1 MKFSLET
8 ALIHPHTKRHGYRA
22 LACPIYQTSTYE
34 NRFMSPGVYSYTR
47 VSNPTRHE
55 LEAVAGAAEGGRYA
69 SAFSSGLAAVA
80 SLFSIVPSG
89 GSVLAGSDIYGG
101 TYRLLF
107 VMSEKRGVTV
117 VFADPTDAAD
127 FCSHIT
133 KEVSLVFIET
143 PTNPLMKVADIGE
156 IARRNAG
163 RAILVCDNTFL
174 TPVFQKPLALGADAV
189 VHSAT
194 KYLCG
199 HHDATAGLVITN
211 RKDIADEVD
220 FYLRTAGSGL
230 SPFDSFLVRRGME
243 TLVLRMERHAAN
255 AMRVNAFLRSHP
267 LIEEVLFVG
276 DPNHPQYEIS
286 KKQTTGCGGMISF
299 RLNEK
304 ADAGKFISAL
314 KLITFAESLG
324 GNASL
329 ITHPYTQTHA
339 SLPEE
344 VRLKNG
350 VTPTLLRLSCGT
362 EAADDIISDIA
373 FALDACS

>member
-101 TYRLLF
+101 TYRLLSD
-107 VMSEKRGVTV
+107 MSEKRGVTV

-156 IARRNAG
+156 IARR
-163 RAILVCDNTFL
+163 
-174 TPVFQKPLALGADAV
+174 
-189 VHSAT
+189 SA
-194 KYLCG
+194 
-199 HHDATAGLVITN
+199 
-211 RKDIADEVD
+211 
-220 FYLRTAGSGL
+220 
-230 SPFDSFLVRRGME
+230 
-243 TLVLRMERHAAN
+243 
-255 AMRVNAFLRSHP
+255 
-267 LIEEVLFVG
+267 
-276 DPNHPQYEIS
+276 
-286 KKQTTGCGGMISF
+286 
-299 RLNEK
+299 
-304 ADAGKFISAL
+304 
-314 KLITFAESLG
+314 
-324 GNASL
+324 
-329 ITHPYTQTHA
+329 
-339 SLPEE
+339 
-344 VRLKNG
+344 
-350 VTPTLLRLSCGT
+350 
-362 EAADDIISDIA
+362 
-373 FALDACS
+373 